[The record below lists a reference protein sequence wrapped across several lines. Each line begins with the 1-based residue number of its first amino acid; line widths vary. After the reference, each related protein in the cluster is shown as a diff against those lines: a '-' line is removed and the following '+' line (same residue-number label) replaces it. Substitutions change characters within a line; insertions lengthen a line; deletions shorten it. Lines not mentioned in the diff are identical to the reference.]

1 MQQDINLVLTKLI
14 DAGIKHYFQNK
25 EELPQYW
32 KGYIIAPI
40 YKICN
45 ESDVTTN
52 Y

>member
-14 DAGIKHYFQNK
+14 HAGVKHYFQNK
-25 EELPQYW
+25 EELPQHW

-40 YKICN
+40 YKTCN
-45 ESDVTTN
+45 KSDVTTN